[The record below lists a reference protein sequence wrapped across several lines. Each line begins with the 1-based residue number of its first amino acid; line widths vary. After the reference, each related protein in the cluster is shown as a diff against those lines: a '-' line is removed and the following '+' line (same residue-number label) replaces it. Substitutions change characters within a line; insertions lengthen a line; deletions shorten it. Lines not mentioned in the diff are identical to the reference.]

1 MTEKEA
7 IKELH
12 DLRPRGGIIPQR
24 RAEMIDV
31 AIKALEEIQQYR
43 EIDTLEEIKDLLATI
58 SEAAGDTD
66 EDEIKKGIIKGL
78 VQLAKYREIGTV
90 EQVKNQKH
98 NLEVAYKIIGNYQ
111 GIGTVEECWEAMEK
125 NYSADIRSKFRGY
138 SKATPRRDKRRIKE
152 IMKEF
157 DYDDEYIKRI
167 SDEFCEGWG
176 VAVDI
181 ISAFLSDEY
190 WNIKGI
196 AKC

>member
-66 EDEIKKGIIKGL
+66 EDEIKIGIIKGL

-111 GIGTVEECWEAMEK
+111 GIGTVEE
-125 NYSADIRSKFRGY
+125 SAG
-138 SKATPRRDKRRIKE
+138 RRWRRITALILEVNFEDIQKQLHEETKE
-152 IMKEF
+152 ELK
-157 DYDDEYIKRI
+157 K
-167 SDEFCEGWG
+167 
-176 VAVDI
+176 
-181 ISAFLSDEY
+181 L
-190 WNIKGI
+190 
-196 AKC
+196 